1 MNQNR
6 IALLLLFTLGVFFN
20 VEQVFAQGT
29 MAANYCNNLYPL
41 QRKPYIELPIG
52 SIKPTGWLKEML
64 LRQSAG
70 MSSSLDLL
78 YPEVMGERNGWLGG
92 DGDQW
97 ERGPYWIDGLLPLAY
112 ILDDDLLKQKI
123 QPWIEWTLAS
133 QREDG
138 FFGPSRNFEPEIG
151 LQRNN
156 SEDWWPR
163 MVVLKVLKQYYS
175 ATGDKRVIT
184 FLTNYF
190 HYQLRTLP
198 YTPLGTQRRTAM
210 IRRKYERH
218 TSSKSELTAE
228 EKLRIAYA
236 CKELHLTQSE
246 LVRRVLYGVN
256 VKHTVV
262 VAQGGEDAL
271 AALAALSA
279 QCSKVGSNLNQLAR
293 HFNSGGKDT
302 EQLRAQILE
311 ELSALTNFRLKA
323 EETVGETVWATIK
336 HLTSKNSNYAAAESL
351 FSPFQHNEYTGLPIL
366 DEKGRPKLRD
376 SYLLDTLEC
385 GESSFAMACLIANR
399 KYGKNGGR
407 EDVKTHHYIVSFD
420 PKDAVENGLTMEW
433 AQAQVCN

>member
-198 YTPLGTQRRTAM
+198 YTPLGNWTFWAEYRACDNLQIVYWLYNITGDSFLLDLGKLLHQQSYDYVDMFWNRDDLTRINTIHGVNLAQG
-210 IRRKYERH
+210 IKEPIIYYQQDPDSLYIHAVKKAFADIRKYHGQPQGMYGADEALH
-218 TSSKSELTAE
+218 GNKPTQGAELCS
-228 EKLRIAYA
+228 IV
-236 CKELHLTQSE
+236 ELMYS
-246 LVRRVLYGVN
+246 
-256 VKHTVV
+256 
-262 VAQGGEDAL
+262 
-271 AALAALSA
+271 
-279 QCSKVGSNLNQLAR
+279 
-293 HFNSGGKDT
+293 
-302 EQLRAQILE
+302 LE
-311 ELSALTNFRLKA
+311 SMLE
-323 EETVGETVWATIK
+323 I
-336 HLTSKNSNYAAAESL
+336 
-351 FSPFQHNEYTGLPIL
+351 TGDIQ
-366 DEKGRPKLRD
+366 
-376 SYLLDTLEC
+376 
-385 GESSFAMACLIANR
+385 FA
-399 KYGKNGGR
+399 
-407 EDVKTHHYIVSFD
+407 DH
-420 PKDAVENGLTMEW
+420 
-433 AQAQVCN
+433 